1 MGLRSYIIAR
11 LLLMIPMVFLL
22 LSIVFV
28 IIRVMPGDPVLLHF
42 EKKASEEAMAEL
54 RRELG
59 LDKPLHIQYF
69 EYLVGLARGDM
80 GKSMAPGHHS
90 ISQQVFSAFPATFE
104 LALSSMLIAV
114 VIGILLGVRAS
125 RSYNSV
131 QDHLTRVFGTVA
143 YAIPVFF
150 LGMILLLIFSTSF
163 HWFPAGGRTKPL
175 MEPEGLIIYLSKP
188 AGGFI
193 LHFLR
198 SFPAGFALWALCSIA
213 LKRRHVKFWPKGFVF
228 SLLAFFAGWY
238 VYAMV
243 AWYFM
248 SIGVVHI
255 STGLYT
261 IDSLLEG
268 NIVKFVEAVR
278 YLFLP
283 SLTLGLVLSGVFIRL
298 TRSNMLETLRLDF
311 VTAAKARGL
320 KESSVVYGYALRN
333 AFLPILTMMGLQ
345 FATLLGGAILTETTF
360 SWPGLGR
367 YLVDRINFRDYTAIQ
382 GAVVFFGILVAV
394 VNLVVDILYA
404 YLDPRIR
411 L

>member
-1 MGLRSYIIAR
+1 MGLRSYIVAR
-11 LLLMIPMVFLL
+11 VLLMIPMIFLL
-22 LSIVFV
+22 LSIVFLIV
-28 IIRVMPGDPVLLHF
+28 RVVPGDPVLLHF
-42 EKKASEEAMAEL
+42 EKKASEEAMAEM
-54 RRELG
+54 RHELG
-59 LDKPLHIQYF
+59 LDKPLHVQYV
-69 EYLVGLARGDM
+69 EYLAGLLRGDL
-80 GKSMAPGHHS
+80 GKSMAPGRDS
-90 ISQQVFSAFPATFE
+90 ISQQIFSAFPATLE
-104 LALSSMLIAV
+104 LALFSMLIAIG
-114 VIGILLGVRAS
+114 IGILLGVRAS
-125 RSYNSV
+125 TSYNSV
-131 QDHLTRVFGTVA
+131 QDHLIRIFGTVT

-150 LGMILLLIFSTSF
+150 LGMIFLLIFSINL

-175 MEPEGLIIYLSKP
+175 MEPLGLTIYLSEP

-193 LHFLR
+193 PHFLW
-198 SFPAGFALWALCSIA
+198 SFPAGLVFLAICLVV
-213 LKRRHVKFWPKGFVF
+213 LKRRHVSFWPKGLVF
-228 SLLAFFAGWY
+228 SLLALFAGWG

-243 AWYFM
+243 AWLFM
-248 SIGVVHI
+248 SGGVLRI

-261 IDSLLEG
+261 IDSALEG
-268 NIVKFVEAVR
+268 NIVKLVEAAR

-283 SLTLGLVLSGVFIRL
+283 SLTLGLMLSGVFIRL

-345 FATLLGGAILTETTF
+345 FAMLLGGAILTETTF

-382 GAVVFFGILVAV
+382 GAVVLFGIFVAI

-404 YLDPRIR
+404 YFDPRIR
-411 L
+411 F